1 MPRVSVETLVHASQ
15 DRVYAA
21 LSDMERFPEF
31 MADLQAVV
39 VLERGEGYTVT
50 AWTAK
55 LRGVTFRW
63 TERDQFLPGRIV
75 YQQVSGDLK
84 KFEGEWR
91 LEDVSPGVVRVV
103 LVTEFEF
110 GVPMLAAL
118 LNPVGALILR
128 DNARSMLAALG
139 PLVDAPKRDDR
150 EG

>member
-1 MPRVSVETLVHASQ
+1 MPRVSVETLVHADSG
-15 DRVYAA
+15 RVYAA
-21 LSDMERFPEF
+21 LCDMERFPDV
-31 MADLQAVV
+31 MADVQSVV

-63 TERDQFLPGRIV
+63 TERDQFLPGRIL
-75 YQQVSGDLK
+75 YQQVAGDLK

-91 LEDVSPGVVRVV
+91 LEDVAPGVVRVV

-118 LNPVGALILR
+118 LNPVGAVILR
-128 DNARSMLAALG
+128 DNARAMLAALG
-139 PLVDAPKRDDR
+139 ALVDAPPAERP
-150 EG
+150 

>member
-1 MPRVSVETLVHASQ
+1 MPRVSVDSLVHADR

-21 LSDMERFPEF
+21 LCDMERFPEF
-31 MADLQAVV
+31 MADVQSVV

-55 LRGVTFRW
+55 LRGVSFRW

-75 YQQVSGDLK
+75 YQQVAGDLK

-91 LEDVSPGVVRVV
+91 LEDVGPGVVRVV
-103 LVTEFEF
+103 LETEFEF

-118 LNPVGALILR
+118 LNPVGAVILR
-128 DNARSMLAALG
+128 DNARAMLAAVG
-139 PLVDAPKRDDR
+139 ALVDAPPPAP
-150 EG
+150 